1 MKAKLLSVFS
11 LILILAVTF
20 STVGPVSAQSGSG
33 RGLSKHERELLAQ
46 AIANG
51 ESTIIVL
58 IASTPGSNS
67 KVAGGIEKLG
77 GFVRYREDE
86 INYVSAVVP
95 IDQVEAAVRLSGVQ
109 ALDLNE
115 VIPLEDPR
123 PDAGEGTE
131 GVVGVIPQPVPGA
144 GTPND
149 NPYMPIRDIGASQFL
164 AANPTWDGRGV
175 TIGIVDTGV
184 TFDHPSLQTTSTGG
198 TQDHRLGD
206 RHGSVQ

>member
-51 ESTIIVL
+51 ESTVILL
-58 IASTPGSNS
+58 IASAPGSNS
-67 KVAGGIEKLG
+67 KVANGIQRLG
-77 GFVRYREDE
+77 GSVRYREDE
-86 INYVSAVVP
+86 INYVSAIVP
-95 IDQVEAAVRLSGVQ
+95 VDKVEAAVTLSGVL

-123 PDAGEGTE
+123 PDAGEEPE
-131 GVVGVIPQPVPGA
+131 GVAALIPQSAPGA
-144 GTPND
+144 GTPT
-149 NPYMPIRDIGASQFL
+149 A
-164 AANPTWDGRGV
+164 
-175 TIGIVDTGV
+175 
-184 TFDHPSLQTTSTGG
+184 
-198 TQDHRLGD
+198 
-206 RHGSVQ
+206 